1 MSSTFMAAVEW
12 SPIAEAALQ
21 ARVEQGV
28 SRMTPAQVRL
38 WQAIRI
44 APEKWRQRPYGE
56 PGGGFWVVALI
67 GRTVIWYNDIEEGF
81 NRSRYTSYGVI
92 EDYWRNDDEL
102 EVTVQY
108 LTDALQRGTD
118 LVLMPGVPAKI
129 FP

>member
-1 MSSTFMAAVEW
+1 MVGTFVAAVEW
-12 SPIAEAALQ
+12 APIAETALH

-28 SRMTPAQVRL
+28 SRMTAAQGRL

-44 APEKWRQRPYGE
+44 APEKWRQLPYGE

-81 NRSRYTSYGVI
+81 NRSRYSSYGTI

-102 EVTVQY
+102 EVTLQY

-118 LVLMPGVPAKI
+118 LVLMPEVPGKL